1 MVKCEVYVSVGNFKK
16 KSKER
21 EREVMV
27 REKNVLRSIEK
38 NGYRKIRTTGSRQ
51 SFAATANSTNFIK
64 LWFKFMKNTLH

>member
-1 MVKCEVYVSVGNFKK
+1 MVKCEVYVPVGNFKK
-16 KSKER
+16 KVKR

-38 NGYRKIRTTGSRQ
+38 NGYRKIRTTGSTQ

-64 LWFKFMKNTLH
+64 LW